1 MEKKIT
7 FTIQLRVL
15 TIVQTENKIDKDF
28 EK

>member
-15 TIVQTENKIDKDF
+15 TVVQTENKIDKDF

>member
-15 TIVQTENKIDKDF
+15 TIVQIENQIDKDF